1 MSLRVTPRTAMRTAM
16 EGLNASLDRTTT
28 LQEQLSSSRQ
38 INRPS
43 DSPIGTVSAMQMRS
57 DIRRADQFGR
67 NANDGLS
74 WLGIADNTLTAMN
87 DTIGRVRELTIQ
99 GMNASMDA
107 GSRANIAAEITTL
120 RDTLV
125 GQANAKYL
133 DRPIFAGNAG
143 SVLAYDPTTT
153 TFSGSAGDLIER
165 RVAPN
170 LKVRVNLTGPEI
182 FGPDGAGAA
191 GNLFQVVN
199 QIATDLVS
207 NPSAL
212 GTDLNAL
219 DARSSSLQNRLG
231 EVGAKYNQ
239 VEGMKSR
246 ADDQM
251 TALQGSLSDIENVDL
266 PKTITDLQLQDVAY
280 QAALAATA
288 KVIQPSLVDFLR

>member
-1 MSLRVTPRTAMRTAM
+1 MRTAM

>member
-1 MSLRVTPRTAMRTAM
+1 MRTAM

-57 DIRRADQFGR
+57 DIRRADQFER

-87 DTIGRVRELTIQ
+87 DTIGRVRELTLQ

-107 GSRANIAAEITTL
+107 GSRANIAAEIKTL

-143 SVLAYDPTTT
+143 SILAYDPTTT
-153 TFSGSAGDLIER
+153 TFNGSAGDLVER

-199 QIATDLVS
+199 QIATDLTSGAFTVS
-207 NPSAL
+207 SL
-212 GTDLNAL
+212 QTDLGAL
-219 DARSSSLQNRLG
+219 DARSASLQNRLG

-239 VEGMKSR
+239 VEGMKAR
-246 ADDQM
+246 ANDLM